1 MILAPHEY
9 QSALW
14 QKIEAHYNARLV
26 ECRSRLESEVTDSA
40 ETAKLRTEIRV
51 IKKLLEMG
59 NPSKK

>member
-9 QSALW
+9 QSSLW
-14 QKIEAHYNARLV
+14 QKITAHYDERLAY
-26 ECRSRLESEVTDSA
+26 CRGRLESEVVDVI
-40 ETAKLRTEIRV
+40 ETQQLRTEIRV